1 MPAFKSVPMLSKH
14 KSVRRFSRLSVGV
27 LTALMI
33 SGGAAAQQ
41 GSFEDPFY
49 GSGGQQ
55 AQQTYQPTASGQV
68 NARADAQTGMS
79 ADMAARLQLMEDRL
93 YRLERDVEGLVR
105 LGGAGAGGRGQGG
118 GLQGDA
124 AASIS
129 LRLSALESEIAG
141 VTGLIEEMRHQ
152 LMVARE
158 TNRKSREDFE
168 YRLRALEARAGG
180 GGGAVIGTGTGT
192 GTGTGAGNA
201 GQPAQPG
208 GGPEQLPPD
217 DLFGSPIPGG
227 GRDMIADNGQPT
239 GGAVP
244 VLEPKP
250 LYQKSMQ
257 QLAQRDYANAEASLT
272 AFIER
277 YPDHALTPNAQYWL
291 GESHY
296 ARNDYKKAAAA
307 FLAGVRNYPSSNK
320 APDSML
326 KLAMSLNQLGL
337 NTQACGTLAELKVR
351 HKNLSA
357 KIAARVAREEQAMQ
371 CQ

>member
-1 MPAFKSVPMLSKH
+1 MPAMPAMSASKPLPFLSGRG
-14 KSVRRFSRLSVGV
+14 VTRRLSRISAGLLVAV
-27 LTALMI
+27 CV

-41 GSFEDPFY
+41 GSFDDPFY
-49 GSGGQQ
+49 GSGQGQGQ
-55 AQQTYQPTASGQV
+55 AQAQNSAQM
-68 NARADAQTGMS
+68 NAQTGARAGVS
-79 ADMAARLQLMEDRL
+79 ADLAARLQLMEDRL

-105 LGGAGAGGRGQGG
+105 LGGSGAAGRGQGG
-118 GLQGDA
+118 AAMQGDA
-124 AASIS
+124 AASLS

-141 VTGLIEEMRHQ
+141 VTGLIEEMRHL
-152 LMVARE
+152 LMVERE
-158 TNRKSREDFE
+158 TARKSREDFE

-180 GGGAVIGTGTGT
+180 AASGGGAAD
-192 GTGTGAGNA
+192 AG
-201 GQPAQPG
+201 GSQTPPPG
-208 GGPEQLPPD
+208 GGQEQLPPD
-217 DLFGSPIPGG
+217 DLFGSPIPGDG
-227 GRDMIADNGQPT
+227 KDMIADGGRPT
-239 GGAVP
+239 DGPVP
-244 VLEPKP
+244 MLEPKP
-250 LYQKSMQ
+250 LYQRAMQ
-257 QLAQRDYANAEASLT
+257 QLAQRDYANAEGSLT

-320 APDSML
+320 ASDSML

-337 NTQACGTLAELKVR
+337 TKQACGTLAELKVR